1 MVVLSGNNNISSY
14 TDFAVTDYNQIMEKE
29 LIEKEP
35 SIFVFLCYE
44 KKAYYYNR
52 DIA

>member
-1 MVVLSGNNNISSY
+1 MVVLSGNHNISSY

-35 SIFVFLCYE
+35 SIFSC
-44 KKAYYYNR
+44 
-52 DIA
+52 